1 MRLIVTVNATPF
13 LTGGAT
19 YHFEGLVEALRAR
32 GHEVETLRF
41 PFTFHP
47 EASIE
52 RLMDW
57 CETLDL
63 AAPNGQHVDRV
74 ISLQFPGYGVNH
86 PHHTVWVMHQH
97 RAVYDLYPGDE
108 ASPEVRR
115 LRGLVHAY
123 DNRVLARAER
133 LFANSRNVSARLF
146 RFNGIAAE
154 ALYHPPPLAAHFR
167 CDEARDYVFLP
178 SRMEALKRQGLVLEA
193 AKLWRA
199 PVICVLAGRGGL
211 LEQNRRFVAENDLG
225 ERAVILEDCPDAEK
239 LALYAGCLGVIYPPR
254 DEDYGYVTLEAQLA
268 AKPVVTCTDSGGPLE
283 FVEDGAEG
291 FVVEP
296 TAQGI
301 ADAVDRLWNDRAR
314 AREMGRLGL
323 ARYLERNI
331 SWDNVVAR
339 LTE

>member
-19 YHFEGLVEALRAR
+19 YHFAGLVDALQAR

-52 RLMDW
+52 RLMNW

-63 AAPNGQHVDRV
+63 TAPNGQHVDKV
-74 ISLQFPGYGVNH
+74 ISLQFPGYGVRH
-86 PHHTVWVMHQH
+86 PHHVVWVMHQH
-97 RAVYDLYPGDE
+97 RAVYDLYAGED
-108 ASPEVRR
+108 ASPEVQR
-115 LRGLVHAY
+115 LHDLIHDY
-123 DNRVLARAER
+123 DKRVLARAER
-133 LFANSRNVSARLF
+133 IFANSRNVSTRLL
-146 RFNGIAAE
+146 RYNGIAAE
-154 ALYHPPPLAAHFR
+154 PLYHPPPLAEFYR
-167 CDEARDYVFLP
+167 CDEALDYVFLP
-178 SRMEALKRQGLVLEA
+178 SRMEALKRQDLVLEA
-193 AKLWRA
+193 AKLWRS

-211 LEQNRRFVAENDLG
+211 LEQNRQFVAENDLG
-225 ERAVILEDCPDAEK
+225 GKVVILEDCPDAEK
-239 LALYAGCLGVIYPPR
+239 LALYANCLGVIYPPR

-268 AKPVVTCTDSGGPLE
+268 AKPVITCADSGGPLE
-283 FVEDGAEG
+283 FVADGEEG

-301 ADAVDRLWNDRAR
+301 ADAVDRLWSDRAK
-314 AREMGRLGL
+314 ARDMGRLGL
-323 ARYLERNI
+323 ARYLERDI
-331 SWDNVVAR
+331 SWDTVVGR